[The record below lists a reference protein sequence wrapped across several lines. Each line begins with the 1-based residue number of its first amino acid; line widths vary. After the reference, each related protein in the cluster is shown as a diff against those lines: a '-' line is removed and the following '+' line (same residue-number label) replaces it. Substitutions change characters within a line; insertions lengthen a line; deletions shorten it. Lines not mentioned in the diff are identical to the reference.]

1 MANTTEIKKTFAK
14 NLKYYMKCN
23 GLNQTDISKIAH
35 VSKQSVSYWLNGK
48 LLPRMGAVEYLAEYF
63 GIMKSDLLEENNNV
77 NNIWKNIKQIR
88 ENKGITKNKLSLL
101 SNIPLE
107 VIDDIENNE
116 KIPDYN
122 TLVKLSKILN
132 CEISYL
138 LLGEKP
144 GRYDMSIID
153 QIDEIMSGD
162 NEARKKLIK
171 SAIDL
176 SDEDILFM
184 EKVLNALNEK
194 KAN

>member
-1 MANTTEIKKTFAK
+1 
-14 NLKYYMKCN
+14 MKCN

-162 NEARKKLIK
+162 NEARKNSLNLLLIYPMK
-171 SAIDL
+171 IYYL
-176 SDEDILFM
+176 W
-184 EKVLNALNEK
+184 K
-194 KAN
+194 KYLMH